1 MKLRLLALLRPLAI
15 LAGAGIVAALMLSS
29 RQAPVARNVDQPLP
43 LVQAQT
49 ISKTT
54 LPVTIVAHGNVMAWR
69 ELELTAEV
77 TGRVLWASQ
86 RFEPGMVVS
95 EGEALLRIDATD
107 YELALAEAQ
116 QSLASAELS
125 LADAKALSQ
134 KARIDEAQA
143 TAAAAKARIARARRD
158 LDNTEILAPYNAVI
172 DSALVEVGQYISAG
186 TQVGRILGS
195 DKAEVRLPILQ
206 RDALLIN
213 DGGDVPVT
221 LSSSGG
227 GSRELR
233 WSGRLAR
240 IESRVDSETRVIPV
254 VVEVS
259 EPLDTE
265 QHATALPFGLFV
277 RVDIAGKSVANAARI
292 PQSALHGDSGVF
304 LFKDGMLQRR
314 TVDVERLRDGLALI
328 TAGLD
333 DGDRVVTTRL
343 DLMFEGMAVNLADE

>member
-1 MKLRLLALLRPLAI
+1 MKRRFPALLRPVAI
-15 LAGAGIVAALMLSS
+15 LAGAGIIAALMLSS
-29 RQAPVARNVDQPLP
+29 RQSPVARNVDQPLP

-49 ISKTT
+49 ITRT
-54 LPVTIVAHGNVMAWR
+54 DLPVTIVAHGNVRAWR

-77 TGRVLWASQ
+77 TGRVLWASE
-86 RFEPGMVVS
+86 RFEPGMVVA
-95 EGEALLRIDATD
+95 EGESLLRIDATD

-134 KARIDEAQA
+134 KARVNEAQA

-172 DSALVEVGQYISAG
+172 DSARVEVGQYISAG
-186 TQVGRILGS
+186 TPVGRILGS
-195 DKAEVRLPILQ
+195 DRAEVRLPILQ
-206 RDALLIN
+206 RDVLLID
-213 DGGDVPVT
+213 DGSDVPVT
-221 LSSSGG
+221 LSSRGG
-227 GSRELR
+227 GSRQLR

-254 VVEVS
+254 VVEVA
-259 EPLDTE
+259 EPLNTQ

-277 RVDIAGKSVANAARI
+277 RVEMAGKSVADAVRI
-292 PQSALHGDSGVF
+292 PQSALHGDSDVF
-304 LFKDGMLQRR
+304 LFEDGRLKRR
-314 TVDVERLRDGLALI
+314 AVNVERLRDGLALI
-328 TAGLD
+328 TAGLN

-343 DLMFEGMAVNLADE
+343 DLMFEGMAVDIADE